1 MAKKEETKIVLE
13 RTHNIP
19 LRREW
24 LKVAKYRR
32 AKKAVSAVKKFLKRH
47 MKAED
52 EKNVKLGK
60 YLNLKIWER
69 GIKSPP
75 HHIKV
80 NVTKDDK
87 GIVRAEL
94 VGAPT
99 SEKTVFTKYKQKA
112 EKQKKRSEKKSE
124 EVIDATAKE
133 VNEEGLNESNPKE
146 MPKEEKAKG
155 KKTLKKELQEIKPET
170 EAKA

>member
-1 MAKKEETKIVLE
+1 MAIEEKLLT
-13 RTHNIP
+13 IP
-19 LRREW
+19 LKKSWIDRPK
-24 LKVAKYRR
+24 LKRHLSAANAIR
-32 AKKAVSAVKKFLKRH
+32 AYFYRH

-112 EKQKKRSEKKSE
+112 EKQKKRAEKKSE

-133 VNEEGLNESNPKE
+133 VDEEGLNESNPE
-146 MPKEEKAKG
+146 ETPKEEKAKG
-155 KKTLKKELQEIKPET
+155 KKALKKELEEIKKESF
-170 EAKA
+170 EEEKKK